1 MKHNFEIEYE
11 QEEFLALSNG
21 FFSLIHLGASALKE
35 WNDFNLEKA
44 KHREQAKRDRA
55 VREQAT
61 DQHEETLD
69 FQRQKH
75 KAEMAMMNEKINQ
88 LNNWVETISMSV
100 TKIDEHLSNHEP
112 HFPTPDDPHFR

>member
-44 KHREQAKRDRA
+44 KHREQSKRERA

-75 KAEMAMMNEKINQ
+75 KAEMAMMNEKIDK
-88 LNNWVETISMSV
+88 LNNWVETISIS
-100 TKIDEHLSNHEP
+100 IDNLSSNHEP
-112 HFPTPDDPHFR
+112 HFPNPDDPHFR